1 MNEPCWLT
9 PGDVYDMHRDIIAET
24 GGDDGV
30 LDLNALDSTLNK
42 PKNLYCYEENTVTLY
57 DLAACYAY
65 GLVKNHCFVDG
76 NKRIA
81 LLATY
86 TFLEIHGIELVASQ
100 DDATSLF
107 LGLAE
112 SFETQEYARER
123 VKNWIQNNSQDISDA
138 KLGS

>member
-24 GGDDGV
+24 GGEDGV
-30 LDLNALDSTLNK
+30 LDLKALDSTLNK
-42 PKNLYCYEENTVTLY
+42 PKNLYCYEENGITLY

-76 NKRIA
+76 NKRVA

-86 TFLEIHGIELVASQ
+86 MFLEIHGIELVASQ
-100 DDATSLF
+100 DDAASLF

-112 SFETQEYARER
+112 SFETQEVARER
-123 VKNWIQNNSQDISDA
+123 VKNWIQKNSQDMSDME
-138 KLGS
+138 LRS

>member
-9 PGDVYDMHRDIIAET
+9 PADVYDMHRDIIAET
-24 GGDDGV
+24 GGEDGV
-30 LDLNALDSTLNK
+30 SDLNALDSTLSK
-42 PKNLYCYEENTVTLY
+42 AKNLYFYEENEITLY

-76 NKRIA
+76 NKRVA

-86 TFLEIHGIELVASQ
+86 TFLEIHGIELIASQ
-100 DDATSLF
+100 DDAVSLF

-112 SFETQEYARER
+112 SFETQEVARER
-123 VKNWIQNNSQDISDA
+123 VKDWIQNNSQDIPR
-138 KLGS
+138 